1 MAKWRIEI
9 QGWNPT
15 TLNKLLSAHWAAR
28 GRMKK
33 KDAMIIRKHV
43 EDSGVTPAE
52 KVKRK
57 VTMTY
62 IIKVKSRAKFPDED
76 NVWKSALDGL
86 KHAKAIHDDSPDWL
100 EKDPVI
106 YAKAETNGTIIELE
120 DVA

>member
-1 MAKWRIEI
+1 MAKWKIEI
-9 QGWNPT
+9 PDWNPT

-33 KDAMIIRKHV
+33 KDAATIRRYT
-43 EDSGVTPAE
+43 EISGVTPAE
-52 KVKRK
+52 NVKRK

-62 IIKVKSRAKFPDED
+62 IVKAKSRAKFPDED
-76 NVWKSALDGL
+76 NVWKSLLDGL